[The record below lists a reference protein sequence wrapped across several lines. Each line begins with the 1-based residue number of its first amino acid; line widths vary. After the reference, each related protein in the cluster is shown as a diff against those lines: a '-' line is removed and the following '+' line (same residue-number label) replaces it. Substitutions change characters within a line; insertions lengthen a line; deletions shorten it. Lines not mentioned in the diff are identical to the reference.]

1 MEAIAGET
9 SRRGLLYCEE
19 RSACIPR
26 FLPPPKWARPCDLV
40 RAQADRTGR
49 TQDARNSQE
58 GGRERFVKYILLT
71 LAVAVGVALMLELVR
86 ALRTYLKFRG
96 KRIVSCPETHQAAG
110 VRVAAGKAALQAT
123 AGAPDIRLSECSRW
137 PEKEACG
144 QECLAQIKEAPKAC
158 LVSTIVNQWYA
169 GQSCAYC
176 KKPFG
181 EVHWHDHPPAL
192 VDQERKTIPWSDVS
206 IENLQQVLATHGPVC
221 WSCHI
226 TETFRREHPEI
237 VVNRLAH

>member
-1 MEAIAGET
+1 
-9 SRRGLLYCEE
+9 
-19 RSACIPR
+19 
-26 FLPPPKWARPCDLV
+26 
-40 RAQADRTGR
+40 
-49 TQDARNSQE
+49 
-58 GGRERFVKYILLT
+58 VKYILLT
-71 LAVAVGVALMLELVR
+71 LAVAVGVALVFELKRV
-86 ALRTYLKFRG
+86 LRTYLKFRG
-96 KRIVSCPETHQAAG
+96 KRIVSCPETHQPAG
-110 VRVAAGKAALQAT
+110 VSVAAGKAALQAT
-123 AGAPDIRLSECSRW
+123 VGAPHISLSECSRW

-144 QECLAQIKEAPKAC
+144 QECLAQIKGAPEAC

-192 VDQERKTIPWSDVS
+192 VDQQHKTMQWSDVS
-206 IENLQQVLATHGPVC
+206 IEKLQQVLSTHWPVC